1 MRKVVLL
8 SALALSLAVQGMNTF
23 NVLASNENPLN
34 INFGEQLDKQESEG
48 YKALSGDTTPSLTF
62 I

>member
-23 NVLASNENPLN
+23 NVLSSNSHTLN
-34 INFGEQLDKQESEG
+34 INFGEQLNKQQSKG
-48 YKALSGDTTPSLTF
+48 YKSIS
-62 I
+62 